1 MGETAPGK
9 EHPAYHRRMLL
20 LAGLA
25 GAVLIVAALVLAA
38 TVGETQ
44 SSGPRAGGS
53 ETNVAP
59 DTESVS
65 QGVPGDSS
73 AGVIGSSEDP
83 IIVGVDTA
91 CAMFHQ
97 GATVA
102 EFAAWFEAD
111 VGDVGPPEEE
121 LFRAILLEALTE
133 KCPEV
138 IAAEG

>member
-1 MGETAPGK
+1 MGATAPGK

-38 TVGETQ
+38 TVGETP
-44 SSGPRAGGS
+44 SSGPGDGGT
-53 ETNVAP
+53 ETNAAP

-65 QGVPGDSS
+65 QDVTGDSNE
-73 AGVIGSSEDP
+73 GVIGSSEDP
-83 IIVGVDTA
+83 ITVGVDAA

-111 VGDVGPPEEE
+111 VGDVGTAEEE

-133 KCPEV
+133 RCPEV
-138 IAAEG
+138 IATEA